1 MLKKLDEKMIMALSV
16 VTMLIAAWLFS
27 AAYSVWQERQ
37 LLCGSLRQEQTLLAK
52 RQQFAAGHADYDSY
66 QKQQEAKLTQL
77 QTQAEEQLQ
86 LNNVIQ
92 RLQKQARTQGVE
104 LVALHAG
111 QVQRRKEEQ
120 LKLQQLKIVAV
131 GDYFTL
137 LRWLRQV
144 ERAGCWI
151 KQIRLMQGAQ
161 DKAKLTMEL
170 NVELQITN

>member
-1 MLKKLDEKMIMALSV
+1 MLKKLDEKLIMTLSV
-16 VTMLIAAWLFS
+16 VAILIAAWLFS
-27 AAYSVWQERQ
+27 VAYSVWQERQ
-37 LLCGSLRQEQTLLAK
+37 LLCGSLWQAQTLLAK
-52 RQQFAAGHADYDSY
+52 RQQFASEHADYDSY
-66 QKQQEAKLTQL
+66 RKQQEAKLTQL
-77 QTQAEEQLQ
+77 QLQAEEQLQ
-86 LNNVIQ
+86 LNNVMQ
-92 RLQKQARTQGVE
+92 RLQKQARTQQVE

-111 QVQRRKEEQ
+111 QVQHGKGEQ

-131 GDYFTL
+131 GDYFNL

-144 ERAGCWI
+144 ERAGCGI

>member
-1 MLKKLDEKMIMALSV
+1 M
-16 VTMLIAAWLFS
+16 
-27 AAYSVWQERQ
+27 
-37 LLCGSLRQEQTLLAK
+37 
-52 RQQFAAGHADYDSY
+52 
-66 QKQQEAKLTQL
+66 
-77 QTQAEEQLQ
+77 
-86 LNNVIQ
+86 
-92 RLQKQARTQGVE
+92 E

-144 ERAGCWI
+144 ERAGCGI